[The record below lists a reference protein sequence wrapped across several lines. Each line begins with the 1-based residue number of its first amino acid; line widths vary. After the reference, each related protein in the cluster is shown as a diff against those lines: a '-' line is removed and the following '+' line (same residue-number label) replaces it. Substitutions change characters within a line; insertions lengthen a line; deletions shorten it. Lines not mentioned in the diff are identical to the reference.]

1 MDSVRAHVAGEANLL
16 RIPIAVRPNL
26 AEVAA
31 ENGFEFHTIDG
42 DVYWDESAYYQFTLS
57 QIENDLEDPT
67 EALHQM
73 CLDLVAE
80 VVRDQQLMERLAI
93 PKHYWDAIA
102 NSWNNGYPSLY
113 GRMDFSYNGK
123 SPAKL
128 LEYNADTPTSVY
140 EAGAFQWIWLAQ
152 QVDAGKLSRHADQ
165 FNSIQEKLIQRFADL
180 NGLPITFTCCRDSDE
195 DRGTVAY
202 LEDCARQGG
211 VATRF
216 IYLDDIGINDRG
228 QFIHQDD
235 SQIQALFKLYPW
247 EMMFT
252 DSFGHYLPNAECH
265 FLEPMWKA
273 ILSNKGIL
281 PLLWQ
286 RHENHPNLLPAYF
299 ADEAPSLQGD
309 YVRKPLFGR
318 EGANIEW
325 LRDGQA
331 SLSSPDQGYG
341 AEGYIIQQAAPLP
354 KFDGNHTLIGSW
366 VVDNQPAGLT
376 IREDNSAITQD
387 SSRFVP
393 HIILGD

>member
-1 MDSVRAHVAGEANLL
+1 ML

-26 AEVAA
+26 AEVASQ
-31 ENGFEFHTIDG
+31 NGFDFHTIDG

-67 EALHQM
+67 EALHQL
-73 CLDLVAE
+73 CLDLVND

-93 PKHYWDAIA
+93 PPHYWDAIA

-113 GRMDFSYNGK
+113 GRMDFSYDGK

-152 QVDAGKLSRHADQ
+152 QVDAGLLSRNADQ
-165 FNSIQEKLIQRFADL
+165 FNSIQEKLIQRFAEL
-180 NGLPITFTCCRDSDE
+180 KSLPITFTCCRDTDE

-216 IYLDDIGINDRG
+216 VYLDDIGINDRG

-235 SQIQALFKLYPW
+235 SPIKALFKLYPW
-247 EMMFT
+247 EMMFN
-252 DSFGHYLPNAECH
+252 DSFGHYLPKSDSH

-286 RHENHPNLLPAYF
+286 RHPNHPNLLPAYF
-299 ADEAPSLQGD
+299 ADESPDLSGD
-309 YVRKPLFGR
+309 YIRKPLLGR

-325 LRDGQA
+325 LRDGQSAWA
-331 SLSSPDQGYG
+331 SSDQGYG
-341 AEGYIIQQAAPLP
+341 EEGYVLQQAAPLP
-354 KFDGNHTLIGSW
+354 QFDGNHTLIGSW
-366 VVDNQPAGLT
+366 LVDDKPAGLT
-376 IREDNSAITQD
+376 IREDNTAITQD
-387 SSRFVP
+387 TSRFVP